1 MGERFLVSDCEGPIS
16 LNDNAFEL
24 AGHFIPQGERFF
36 QIVSHY
42 DDILVEIERPGYN
55 AGNTLKL
62 IAPFLKAYGAN
73 NQNIESFS
81 EANVLLVPG
90 ASETLPFLQE
100 LMPSFIVSTS
110 YQQYLEALCQVL
122 GFPLENCYYTFM
134 DLDKVELDPEEKD
147 HLMELKQSAVENPEF
162 ENLEQIFW
170 DELPQ
175 MKINSL
181 VDDIKPVGGSA
192 KKEAVEDIMNRFGY
206 LGSDLIYIGD
216 SITDVEP
223 LRFAQDEGGLAV
235 SFNGNDYALDE
246 ANVAVISDN
255 TLILSLIAD
264 LFKREGTRKVLEFTD
279 NYTTDPKEAL
289 KSDAVNREL
298 ASRLPPT
305 HTQLEVVTPHNLE
318 RLKRE
323 SGEFRKHIR
332 GESIGGLG

>member
-1 MGERFLVSDCEGPIS
+1 MGDRFLVSDCEGPIS

-24 AGHFIPQGERFF
+24 AGHFIPQGEIFF
-36 QIVSHY
+36 QIVSRY
-42 DDILVEIERPGYN
+42 DDILVEMERPGYN

-73 NQNIESFS
+73 NQNVESFS
-81 EANVLLVPG
+81 EDNVLLVPG
-90 ASETLPFLQE
+90 ARETLPFLQE

-110 YQQYLEALCQVL
+110 YQQYIEALCQVT
-122 GFPLENCYYTFM
+122 GFPLENCYYTS
-134 DLDKVELDPEEKD
+134 LNLEKVELVPEEKD

-162 ENLEQIFW
+162 ENLEHIFW

-181 VDDIKPVGGSA
+181 MDDIKPVGGSA
-192 KKEAVEDIMNRFGY
+192 KKEAVKDIMNSFGY
-206 LGSDLIYIGD
+206 LASDLIYIGD

-246 ANVAVISDN
+246 ASVAVISDN
-255 TLILSLIAD
+255 TLILSLLAD
-264 LFKREGTRKVLEFTD
+264 IFKREGTQKVLEFAD
-279 NYTTDPKEAL
+279 NYAADPKGTLKTDP
-289 KSDAVNREL
+289 VNSNL
-298 ASRLPPT
+298 ASQLPQT
-305 HTQLEVVTPHNLE
+305 HTQLEVVTSHNLE
-318 RLKRE
+318 RLKTE